1 MFRSLLAITGRRPKY
16 IFPEV
21 DPKVDGDD
29 CRSDCN
35 DCTVKCPQNVKIDTS
50 LPMYGFIKEFHAH
63 ILVAT
68 GQTDWVQKVEQE
80 NGSLMEAF
88 KSNAKSK
95 HGVCL
100 LFDLTGKSW
109 KYANCVQKAPYDL
122 RVKPYSTG
130 WRGASYL

>member
-1 MFRSLLAITGRRPKY
+1 
-16 IFPEV
+16 
-21 DPKVDGDD
+21 
-29 CRSDCN
+29 
-35 DCTVKCPQNVKIDTS
+35 
-50 LPMYGFIKEFHAH
+50 
-63 ILVAT
+63 
-68 GQTDWVQKVEQE
+68 
-80 NGSLMEAF
+80 MEAF

-100 LFDLTGKSW
+100 LFDLTEKSW